1 VYPVAHDSTFVTR
14 IATVSEGMYMS
25 EERFIDLETRLTHQ
39 DQLLTE
45 LNDVV
50 AAQQGK
56 IMQLE
61 ELCKA
66 LIQRVRSAGDG
77 VPDGDAGDERPP
89 HY

>member
-1 VYPVAHDSTFVTR
+1 
-14 IATVSEGMYMS
+14 MS
-25 EERFIDLETRLTHQ
+25 EERFVDLETRLTHQ
-39 DQLLTE
+39 DQLLNE

-50 AAQQGK
+50 TAQQAK

-66 LIQRVRSAGDG
+66 LTQRVRAASDG
-77 VPDGDAGDERPP
+77 LSENDPGDERPP

>member
-1 VYPVAHDSTFVTR
+1 MNED
-14 IATVSEGMYMS
+14 
-25 EERFIDLETRLTHQ
+25 RFIDLETRLAYQ
-39 DQLLTE
+39 DQLLSE

-50 AAQQGK
+50 TAQQAK

-66 LIQRVRSAGDG
+66 LIQRVRSAGEG
-77 VPDGDAGDERPP
+77 LPEGDPADERPP

>member
-1 VYPVAHDSTFVTR
+1 
-14 IATVSEGMYMS
+14 MS
-25 EERFIDLETRLTHQ
+25 EERFIDLETRLAYQ
-39 DQLLTE
+39 DQLLSE

-50 AAQQGK
+50 TAQQAK

-66 LIQRVRSAGDG
+66 LVQRVRSAAEGIPEND
-77 VPDGDAGDERPP
+77 PADERPP

>member
-1 VYPVAHDSTFVTR
+1 
-14 IATVSEGMYMS
+14 MS
-25 EERFIDLETRLTHQ
+25 EERFIDLETRLAHQ
-39 DQLLTE
+39 DQLLHE

-50 AAQQGK
+50 TGQQRK

-66 LIQRVRSAGDG
+66 LIERIQTMGEGGPAGD
-77 VPDGDAGDERPP
+77 PADERPP